1 MKPSRD
7 MREFEVRELLKL
19 FKTYCTERSCETC
32 MFEGYD
38 CKCSR
43 KNTDSIPMNW
53 RLNDADVEWKAFL

>member
-1 MKPSRD
+1 MKLILGMHES
-7 MREFEVRELLKL
+7 EVIELLKL

-32 MFEGYD
+32 MFEGHD